1 MFVSDQAGS
10 EQRGRDGQLGLW
22 CFILLLS
29 TAEEHTQPTHS
40 NRSD

>member
-1 MFVSDQAGS
+1 MFVFDQAGS
-10 EQRGRDGQLGLW
+10 EQRDRDGELGLW

-29 TAEEHTQPTHS
+29 TAEKHIQPTHG